1 MKYKVGDR
9 VKVRNDL
16 VVNETYGDGCR
27 FRSDMA
33 RYKGQV
39 VTISRVFDVDGFYKI
54 KDDSSNWSW
63 VDEMFVDTVE
73 NKNKKYK
80 VGDKVKIREDLI
92 ADEEYGEIDYISDMD
107 KWKGK
112 IVTISFAD
120 NDNNCYGIAED
131 TEVWNWSA
139 EMFEDV
145 SDDEIKAQTVDV
157 GYYLKFCG
165 HGVLVDVYQDG
176 SHDENSF
183 FTSVDGFNQ
192 YIIPKDAIKWIIPH
206 EKEIDL

>member
-1 MKYKVGDR
+1 MKYKVGDK

-33 RYKGQV
+33 RYKGQI
-39 VTISRVFDVDGFYKI
+39 VTISKVEDCFYNI
-54 KDDSSNWSW
+54 KEDRYYWSW
-63 VDEMFVDTVE
+63 VDEMFVDVVE
-73 NKNKKYK
+73 NKKYK
-80 VGDKVKIREDLI
+80 IGDKVKIREDLV

-131 TEVWNWSA
+131 TEGWNWSA

-145 SDDEIKAQTVDV
+145 SENEIKAQTVDV
-157 GYYLKFCG
+157 GYYLAFCG